1 MANLQRKRLLLVKGS
16 FEPFGGGERD
26 LINNLEAWSKFFD
39 LSVATLHP
47 NKELIEK
54 LNDLKIPLFS
64 PVSNW
69 TYSRGIFSEIFAS
82 SSRNASKKWYSML
95 SLTNQGVGLSTLFSN
110 IDAVNITT

>member
-26 LINNLEAWSKFFD
+26 LINNLEAWSKYFD

-54 LNDLKIPLFS
+54 LNDLKIEEFREKELKKIDR
-64 PVSNW
+64 N
-69 TYSRGIFSEIFAS
+69 IFF
-82 SSRNASKKWYSML
+82 RKK
-95 SLTNQGVGLSTLFSN
+95 
-110 IDAVNITT
+110 